1 MTKFNEIFANMDKLA
16 EEKAAEKK
24 QLRRAQAVACGA
36 VAPCGSAEEFL
47 YRLATSL
54 EYEREQRRIA
64 ERSHRQLE
72 HDIAELKEEIAFLI
86 MASEQE

>member
-1 MTKFNEIFANMDKLA
+1 MSKFNEIFANMD

-54 EYEREQRRIA
+54 EYEREQRRKA

>member
-1 MTKFNEIFANMDKLA
+1 MD

-54 EYEREQRRIA
+54 EYEREQRRKA